1 VASRPDGKPSKTEPV
16 TFTRPAAERIAR
28 VVRQVEAGDRN
39 ASALVYERVGLG
51 GKAIGLRLGTFTGN
65 WETAQYTTVTL
76 HGSTVTASV
85 YNWCNPALGA
95 STSNTTES
103 RYVIFSKIKGTN
115 SAVEIQMR
123 STSTQCTATMVLGTL
138 DLKKLP
144 GFQADVIQL
153 LGHSAGDTASTCS
166 GGLEWYSITTC
177 ATATSS

>member
-1 VASRPDGKPSKTEPV
+1 VADPV
-16 TFTRPAAERIAR
+16 NFTRPAAERIAK
-28 VVRQVEAGDRN
+28 VVRAVEYGNRDSTGPSLDRPWY
-39 ASALVYERVGLG
+39 SDPGMP
-51 GKAIGLRLGTFTGN
+51 LRLGTFTGN

-123 STSTQCTATMVLGTL
+123 STSTQCTATLVLGSL
-138 DLKKLP
+138 DLKTLP

-153 LGHSAGDTASTCS
+153 LGHSVGDTASTCS
-166 GGLEWYSITTC
+166 GGLQWYSITTC
-177 ATATSS
+177 ATATAS